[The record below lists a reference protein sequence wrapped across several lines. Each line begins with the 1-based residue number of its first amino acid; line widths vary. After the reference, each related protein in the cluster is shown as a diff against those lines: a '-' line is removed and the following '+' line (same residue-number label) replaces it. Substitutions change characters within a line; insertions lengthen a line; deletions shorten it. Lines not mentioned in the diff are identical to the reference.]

1 MQAMT
6 TIGQI
11 TCDTEMNAQFE
22 GAQKEKSRRSY
33 VQISLDQRRQLL
45 EMITHGHLT
54 IKEAAD
60 KLGLKYSA
68 AKNIA
73 KIFKEEG
80 RIEKLSKKRPIINVQ
95 VNCGVSLLN
104 FFLVPQENGVYT
116 LQFYAPGTRKFKTV
130 AVTAE
135 QLVYQAY
142 RLI

>member
-22 GAQKEKSRRSY
+22 GASKEKARRSY

-104 FFLVPQENGVYT
+104 FFLVP
-116 LQFYAPGTRKFKTV
+116 
-130 AVTAE
+130 
-135 QLVYQAY
+135 
-142 RLI
+142 